1 MSIRLPFTTRK
12 QSTERTESLV
22 GAAEAARSRG
32 GSLWRDAIHSFL
44 RNRTAVIALIVL
56 ATIVF
61 ISYVGPFLSPWG
73 INSYD
78 VMNIKQG
85 PSAEHWLGTDNYG
98 RDVFTRVMYAGRI
111 SIAIG
116 LISMIVSILFGAV
129 LGVVSGYFGGWV
141 DGVTMRIADIVLSIP
156 SMPLMFIIAALLS
169 AFKVPSE
176 LKVYFV
182 IIMLSFVGW
191 PSIARM
197 IRGQV
202 LSIRERMYVR
212 AADVLGLGTGS
223 KLFRHI
229 LPNTYPILIVEATLA
244 TANGIMNE
252 SALSFLGLGVSQP
265 IPSWGNMISAANN
278 LIDFQMHWW
287 LWVTPGLAV
296 FATVIS
302 INTIGDRLRDAF
314 DPKQYA

>member
-1 MSIRLPFTTRK
+1 MTLASLFTTRK
-12 QSTERTESLV
+12 RNAEKLERLAKRTSD
-22 GAAEAARSRG
+22 RS
-32 GSLWRDAIHSFL
+32 GSLWRDAMRSFL
-44 RNRTAVIALIVL
+44 RSKAAVAALVVL
-56 ATIVF
+56 VLVVLV
-61 ISYVGPFLSPWG
+61 SYVGPLLSPWG
-73 INSYD
+73 INDYD
-78 VMNIKQG
+78 VMNMKQA
-85 PSAEHWLGTDNYG
+85 PSATHWLGTDGYG

-116 LISMIVSILFGAV
+116 LIAMVVSILFGSV
-129 LGVVSGYFGGWV
+129 LGVVSGYFGGWI
-141 DGVTMRIADIVLSIP
+141 DGVIMRIADIVLSVP

-169 AFKVPSE
+169 AFKVPND

-182 IIMLSFVGW
+182 IVMLSFVGW

-212 AADVLGLGTGS
+212 AADVLGLGLGS

-229 LPNTYPILIVEATLA
+229 LPNAYPILIVEATLA
-244 TANGIMNE
+244 TASGIMNE
-252 SALSFLGLGVSQP
+252 SALSFLGLGVTEP
-265 IPSWGNMISAANN
+265 TPSWGNMISAANN

-296 FATVIS
+296 FITVIS

>member
-1 MSIRLPFTTRK
+1 MSVRLPFASRKTNAERDEKLARDTTC
-12 QSTERTESLV
+12 
-22 GAAEAARSRG
+22 AG
-32 GSLWRDAIHSFL
+32 GSLWRDAMRSFL
-44 RNRTAVIALIVL
+44 HNRSAIIALTILAIIVL
-56 ATIVF
+56 
-61 ISYVGPFLSPWG
+61 ISYVGPLLSSYG
-73 INSYD
+73 FEDYD

-85 PSAEHWLGTDNYG
+85 PSLAHLLGTHNYG
-98 RDVFTRVMYAGRI
+98 RDVFARVMYAGRI

-116 LISMIVSILFGAV
+116 LISMIVSVVFGAV

-141 DGVTMRIADIVLSIP
+141 DGIIMRIADIVLSIP

-169 AFKVPSE
+169 AFKVPNDA
-176 LKVYFV
+176 KVYFV
-182 IIMLSFVGW
+182 VIMLSFVGW

-212 AADVLGLGTGS
+212 AADVLGLGLGS

-252 SALSFLGLGVSQP
+252 SALSFLGLGVMQP
-265 IPSWGNMISAANN
+265 TPSWGNMISAANN
-278 LIDFQMHWW
+278 LIDFQMHPW
-287 LWVTPGLAV
+287 LWISPGIAV
-296 FATVIS
+296 FATVIA

-314 DPKQYA
+314 DPKQYS